1 MPEVKVGC
9 SPYEGRIRLVG
20 TFELGARH
28 DRVVPERVA
37 RVRRAW
43 GSYLREWRPEAEEVE
58 WAGLRPMTPDSL
70 PVIGSV
76 PGHEGLFVAG
86 GHGMLGVSLA
96 PVTAELLA
104 SRILGGG
111 SARAL
116 EPFRPDRF

>member
-1 MPEVKVGC
+1 
-9 SPYEGRIRLVG
+9 
-20 TFELGARH
+20 
-28 DRVVPERVA
+28 
-37 RVRRAW
+37 
-43 GSYLREWRPEAEEVE
+43 
-58 WAGLRPMTPDSL
+58 MTPDSL